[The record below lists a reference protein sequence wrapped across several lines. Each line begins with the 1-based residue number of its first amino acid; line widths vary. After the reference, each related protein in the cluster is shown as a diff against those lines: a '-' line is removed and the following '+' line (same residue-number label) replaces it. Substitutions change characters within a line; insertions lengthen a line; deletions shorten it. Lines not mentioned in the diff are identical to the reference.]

1 MKPVTPLFS
10 ATARPAPGS
19 RHGQAWEASDYALL
33 AQGVRE
39 RLDVPQLA
47 KRIGRNE
54 STVPQRLRRLLPV
67 AKRACPLELVLDAV
81 RTALADPDYDWQ
93 AEMLLSPPPAPIIH
107 NEIVH
112 TGIAGLDDEQLVII
126 GYALMAASPEL
137 NSDLLS
143 VVFRQLDERDLL
155 AKVVNLR
162 AHRSARAS
170 PLPISED
177 AAWANAMFWVHGH
190 TTPAYWRGRIADAS
204 DW

>member
-1 MKPVTPLFS
+1 MNPVTPLFS
-10 ATARPAPGS
+10 ATPRPAPGS
-19 RHGQAWEASDYALL
+19 RHGQAWEASDYELL

-39 RLDVPQLA
+39 GLDVPQLA
-47 KRIGRNE
+47 ERIGRHE

-67 AKRACPLELVLDAV
+67 AQRACPPELFLGAA
-81 RTALADPDYDWQ
+81 RTALADPDYDWR
-93 AEMLLSPPPAPIIH
+93 AEMLLSPPPAPVIH

-137 NSDLLS
+137 TSDLLS
-143 VVFRQLDERDLL
+143 VVFRQLEQRDLL
-155 AKVVNLR
+155 AKVVHQR

-170 PLPISED
+170 PLPIGED
-177 AAWANAMFWVHGH
+177 EAWASAMYWVHGH
-190 TTPAYWRGRIADAS
+190 TTRAYWRGRVADAP